1 MRDINLYKRLI
12 IQAKVDDC
20 RKIINDSDPR
30 RKSVLLTREQ
40 KAVFYELGIN
50 LKTFL
55 SNQTEIGKNVSNIEL
70 ANYFNAPTKTIQNVF
85 YTVDKLGFYKSTL
98 LSLLDKTED
107 IANENFGTL
116 EEAEK
121 KEKEGVC

>member
-12 IQAKVDDC
+12 VQAKVDDC

-70 ANYFNAPTKTIQNVF
+70 ANCFNAPTKTIQNVF

-107 IANENFGTL
+107 IADENFGTL
-116 EEAEK
+116 EEAEM
-121 KEKEGVC
+121 KEKEVVC

>member
-12 IQAKVDDC
+12 VQAKVDDC

-70 ANYFNAPTKTIQNVF
+70 ANCFNAPTKTIQNVF
-85 YTVDKLGFYKSTL
+85 YIVDKLGFYKSTL

-107 IANENFGTL
+107 IADENFGTL
-116 EEAEK
+116 EEAEM
-121 KEKEGVC
+121 KEKEVVC

>member
-20 RKIINDSDPR
+20 RELIDDDYPERKKIFLN
-30 RKSVLLTREQ
+30 REQ
-40 KAVFYELGIN
+40 KGYFYELGIN
-50 LKTFL
+50 LKAFL
-55 SNQTEIGKNVSNIEL
+55 SNQDEIGKNVSNIEL
-70 ANYFNAPTKTIQNVF
+70 ANYFDVSTKTIQNVF
-85 YTVDKLGFYKSTL
+85 YSIDKPGFYKSTL
-98 LSLLDKTED
+98 LTLLDKVED

-121 KEKEGVC
+121 KEKEVVY

>member
-70 ANYFNAPTKTIQNVF
+70 ANYFNTPTKTIQNVF

-116 EEAEK
+116 EEAEM
-121 KEKEGVC
+121 KEKEVVC